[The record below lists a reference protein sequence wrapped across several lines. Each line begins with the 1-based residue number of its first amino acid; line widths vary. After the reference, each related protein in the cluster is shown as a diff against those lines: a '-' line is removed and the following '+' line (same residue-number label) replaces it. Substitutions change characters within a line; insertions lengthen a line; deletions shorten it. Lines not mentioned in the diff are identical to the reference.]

1 MTRNRSLT
9 FLAGAAVI
17 ALVALAV
24 AGCGGGATGGSAT
37 IGVATTGLGST
48 LVDSTGRTLYLF
60 QKDAGTR
67 SACAGACATDW
78 PPLRASGKP
87 TLGSGVNPT
96 LVSTT
101 TRSDGAAQ
109 VTYNGHPLYLYEGDA
124 KPGDTAGQGVTAFG
138 AQWYALG
145 PAGNQVAA
153 QPSNSDGANSNGDGG
168 NGY

>member
-1 MTRNRSLT
+1 MPSTTKGTAVTRNRSLT

-87 TLGSGVNPT
+87 TLGSGVNPA

-109 VTYNGHPLYLYEGDA
+109 VTYNGHPLYPTRA
-124 KPGDTAGQGVTAFG
+124 TRS
-138 AQWYALG
+138 
-145 PAGNQVAA
+145 PATPPARASRRLARSGTRSARRA
-153 QPSNSDGANSNGDGG
+153 TRSPPSRRI
-168 NGY
+168 